1 MIKPIVKDT
10 ILLAKKSE
18 IANKD
23 DLYIVT
29 DLLDTLKHYQ
39 DRCIGMAANMIGI
52 NKRIIVISLGIINL
66 PMINPKIVS
75 KKRPYKTVEGC
86 LSLIGERECTRY
98 EEIEVEY
105 YDINFKKQKNTYKD
119 LIAEIIQHEI
129 DHIEGIII

>member
-18 IANKD
+18 IATKE

-52 NKRIIVISLGIINL
+52 NKRIIVISLGIINI

-86 LSLIGERECTRY
+86 LSLIGERECRRY